1 MSQPVIIVTG
11 ASRGIGRAAAY
22 NAVQSLN
29 ANVVAVARS
38 KDLLESLKQDLENSG
53 KVHSLEIVVGDLTDE
68 KVATN
73 AVDRAIDRWGRLDG
87 VIANAG

>member
-1 MSQPVIIVTG
+1 MTRLALFV
-11 ASRGIGRAAAY
+11 
-22 NAVQSLN
+22 NL
-29 ANVVAVARS
+29 
-38 KDLLESLKQDLENSG
+38 DLENSG